1 MQQQYKLTSK
11 LRKGYVMLWSHR
23 EIGAP
28 ASSTVFCLTINNVDA
43 GLAADS
49 TKYLTLADAHER
61 AKELLG
67 EQPVKELPS
76 GFQYICNSPRTID
89 SEIDDCVVRAL
100 SLAFNVQYDE
110 VHKLCAKAGRKPRK
124 GMYRAQT
131 DKVIK
136 QLTGNKDAALDKL
149 PKGKRQTLT
158 TFAKQNPKGKWVVIK
173 SGHAVA
179 LIDGVYHDNGSAGHG
194 LPRSIVQ
201 AYYRAV

>member
-1 MQQQYKLTSK
+1 MQKQYKLTSK
-11 LRKGYVMLWSHR
+11 PHKRYVMLWSHR
-23 EIGAP
+23 EIAAP
-28 ASSTVFCLTINNVDA
+28 ASSTVFCLTINNEDD
-43 GLAADS
+43 GLAMDS
-49 TKYLTLADAHER
+49 AKYLTLADAHER
-61 AKELLG
+61 AKELLRA
-67 EQPVKELPS
+67 QPAKQLPAD
-76 GFQYICNSPRTID
+76 FQYICNNPRNID
-89 SEIDDCVVRAL
+89 GELNDCVVRAL

-158 TFAKQNPKGKWVVIK
+158 TFAKQNPTGKWVVIK

-179 LIDGVYHDNGSAGHG
+179 LIDGVYNDNGTAIGM
-194 LPRSIVQ
+194 PRSIVQ